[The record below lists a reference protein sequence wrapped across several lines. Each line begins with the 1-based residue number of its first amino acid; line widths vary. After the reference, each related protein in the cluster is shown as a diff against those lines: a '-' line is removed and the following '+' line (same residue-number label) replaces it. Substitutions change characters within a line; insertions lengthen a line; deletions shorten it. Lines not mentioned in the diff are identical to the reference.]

1 MSLAHLG
8 SRMAV
13 GRGLALSTKSRL
25 PRLPAG
31 HAHSTSAVQVF
42 CAAQE
47 SSRMEGGRSSAA
59 EKLIRGHIAAATTV
73 GGLLLSEASP
83 ALAAAPGNAGKA
95 ALAAAAAWFLL
106 PPALRLLGSGFRGY
120 AGEIAP
126 AAALNELSGWRD
138 GVLVDLRSDREKS
151 VAGVP
156 DLPSAGKLVEVEYA
170 EIGDR
175 RARGALRDPGSL
187 EAEVT
192 AMQVAGLKR
201 AKRGSPIYLLDKNGS
216 VAKTVA
222 KNLARQGFKRVYV
235 VSGGFQGWQ
244 NAKLQIKPS
253 SSVSPFD
260 ILLPGTGKYSAR
272 QTTSTRPQGRRAL
285 PSGR

>member
-1 MSLAHLG
+1 MTASSSKTG
-8 SRMAV
+8 STV
-13 GRGLALSTKSRL
+13 TG
-25 PRLPAG
+25 
-31 HAHSTSAVQVF
+31 
-42 CAAQE
+42 AA
-47 SSRMEGGRSSAA
+47 S
-59 EKLIRGHIAAATTV
+59 
-73 GGLLLSEASP
+73 
-83 ALAAAPGNAGKA
+83 GK
-95 ALAAAAAWFLL
+95 
-106 PPALRLLGSGFRGY
+106 
-120 AGEIAP
+120 IAP

-253 SSVSPFD
+253 SSV
-260 ILLPGTGKYSAR
+260 
-272 QTTSTRPQGRRAL
+272 RRVWWPA
-285 PSGR
+285 GG

>member
-83 ALAAAPGNAGKA
+83 ALAQDAGPAGGGARERGQGRAGGRRGLVPAPARAAP
-95 ALAAAAAWFLL
+95 
-106 PPALRLLGSGFRGY
+106 
-120 AGEIAP
+120 
-126 AAALNELSGWRD
+126 
-138 GVLVDLRSDREKS
+138 
-151 VAGVP
+151 AGVGVP
-156 DLPSAGKLVEVEYA
+156 RVCGRD
-170 EIGDR
+170 
-175 RARGALRDPGSL
+175 RARR
-187 EAEVT
+187 
-192 AMQVAGLKR
+192 
-201 AKRGSPIYLLDKNGS
+201 
-216 VAKTVA
+216 
-222 KNLARQGFKRVYV
+222 
-235 VSGGFQGWQ
+235 
-244 NAKLQIKPS
+244 
-253 SSVSPFD
+253 
-260 ILLPGTGKYSAR
+260 
-272 QTTSTRPQGRRAL
+272 RPQRAVRL
-285 PSGR
+285 A